1 MMRATGNQPR
11 VTVCVPTRNR
21 ADWLRR
27 SIASVLAQT
36 YTDFTLLVSDNASE
50 DETPEVVN
58 GFDDPRITY
67 IRLPEDV
74 GLVGNHNQVL
84 ARVESEYVLILPDD
98 DIAYPELLE
107 TAVETL
113 DRHPRAGMVHS
124 NLDMI
129 DARDEILAGDVNW
142 TLGLT
147 SDTVESGAEF
157 IRESMKYSCRVCASS
172 ALMRTAALPRGFFD
186 EADFPPVD
194 LGLWLRMALE
204 WDMAFVARTLCGYR
218 IHDSSHSAAF
228 GDAIG
233 PGYRMDSELLERLVE
248 VKLSFVDRHRDSLAR
263 PSSLRRLA
271 EASLRRELLLAA
283 RLKTLPDRRFV
294 ATVSALREAANED
307 PRVMLNKAAW
317 KLLGGSV
324 LGPRLTAKLQQRGS
338 GGVA

>member
-1 MMRATGNQPR
+1 M
-11 VTVCVPTRNR
+11 PTRNR
-21 ADWLRR
+21 AEWLRG

-36 YTDFTLLVSDNASE
+36 YADFALLVSDNASE
-50 DETPEVVN
+50 DATPDVVS

-74 GLVGNHNQVL
+74 GLVRNHNQL
-84 ARVESEYVLILPDD
+84 LDRVESEYVLILPDD

-107 TAVETL
+107 TTVEVL
-113 DRHPRAGMVHS
+113 DSHPRAGMVHS

-129 DARDEILAGDVNW
+129 DGQGEILVGDVNW

-147 SDTVESGAEF
+147 GDTVESGAEF
-157 IRESMKYSCRVCASS
+157 IHESMKYSCRVCASS

-194 LGLWLRMALE
+194 LGLWLRMALG

-228 GDAIG
+228 GDAMG
-233 PGYRMDSELLERLVE
+233 PGYRMDTELLRRLE
-248 VKLSFVDRHRDSLAR
+248 QVKLDFVDRHRDRLAQ
-263 PSSLRRLA
+263 PSRLRRLA
-271 EASLRRELLLAA
+271 RASVRRELLLLA
-283 RLKTLPDRRFV
+283 RQKTLPDRRFV
-294 ATVSALREAANED
+294 PTVAALSQAATED
-307 PRVMLNKAAW
+307 PRVMLTRAAW

-324 LGPRLTAKLQQRGS
+324 LGARLTAKLLQRGS